1 MSGFW
6 TDEDPV
12 GIFLFPKCQT
22 ELSQVPTL
30 SGRGAVECTTDNTGR
45 LYQETQE
52 TIRLQMKDTQ
62 NNIGRFYQ
70 ETQETIR

>member
-1 MSGFW
+1 MLGSRKVAAKTGIFPLSGFW

-30 SGRGAVECTTDNTGR
+30 SDRGGVDCTTDNTGR

-52 TIRLQMKDTQ
+52 TIRLQMKDT
-62 NNIGRFYQ
+62 
-70 ETQETIR
+70 